1 MVDIALRFC
10 DQTAARPEDGDGG
23 TSAVRG
29 VRPVW
34 TTQNHAER
42 QRIGV
47 CHKVLEKLVA
57 AAGINHRLVASYNP
71 RANGVAERFV
81 RTIKEALRKQLARA
95 FHHWD
100 QALPG
105 VTLLGD
111 QHQSVGNQQN
121 GTVHLVLWQSGE
133 PVGGLHGAGA
143 RAAPWAG
150 RRGGPEQAPPR
161 DGIESATGVAP

>member
-1 MVDIALRFC
+1 METVARALYEVFALFGPPKIMQS
-10 DQTAARPEDGDGG
+10 DNGSEF
-23 TSAVRG
+23 V
-29 VRPVW
+29 
-34 TTQNHAER
+34 N
-42 QRIGV
+42 
-47 CHKVLEKLVA
+47 KVLEKLVA
-57 AAGINHRLVASYNP
+57 AAGINHRLVAPYNP

-81 RTIKEALRKQLARA
+81 RTIKEALRKQLAGA

-161 DGIESATGVAP
+161 DGIESATGVAPGSSGSPA